1 MSNAD
6 RVDSYI
12 SRKRKNNSADTRQNS
27 SGSTNSSR
35 VDDYM
40 RRKTAENNPKSTTS
54 GGGYVDYK
62 KYGYQTREAYDAD
75 VKKYTWAAQNQGM
88 SYADVLRAKKNAT
101 GDELNY
107 LNQYGTLVG
116 YNSLADYDAELANT
130 EHTSKLGVSA
140 SNLGKVGIGR
150 IGTVAGG
157 ILGGLPGSVVGGILG
172 NQVANKLIDD
182 GSEGNSYYDK
192 LLQSRNLYEAEH
204 KFDDYSSLMNSEDFD
219 ANSDYRGSGVKN
231 PGFVMLGASS
241 NSNAFGTEAITDAV
255 KNRLGIVDDKYTSDT
270 YDRLNNKY
278 YDRLDTNPDFQDNA
292 YRYMSDDELKVFNY
306 IYNTQGTV
314 EAQKYLN
321 DMNAKWERIRD
332 DQMQKG
338 ISEFAD
344 SGFGANALLTGARIA
359 AKPYANI
366 SSAMNIVGGAIGGE
380 YDTYNASA
388 MPTNFTDYSEKEVGQ
403 NLNDAFNNPQVLG
416 VDVPSFLYSTA
427 LSSIDSYIGAATFG
441 SGYSVLMGTG
451 AFQTTAKEM
460 ADKGASQQ
468 DIWVKAGASGI
479 AEIVTEHVSLE
490 SLEKII
496 NDRGLDTAKK
506 VAMAALRQAGYEGS
520 EEVASD
526 IINHM
531 VDEIYNGKASEMNQ
545 TIQRYME
552 EGMTEEEARSK
563 AYQEF
568 YIQMGE
574 SFLGGAL
581 SGGGAAFVGGTRQYN
596 ANNRYGASLRENN
609 NLQYIDEAAQNID
622 KESQAF
628 KDYSRLVG
636 EGTIADAN
644 NAQIATTYRAIG
656 NQLSDEL
663 RVSSIKDIEN
673 LLSVRGM
680 EAEEAKVA
688 SKAIYSL
695 ITNKSTSG
703 LSRAEIKSLNDDR
716 VENFIKGVLS
726 GKINVNSETTN
737 KIGNAFD
744 NLGKANNMRTIFQ
757 DAERIEPVENGY
769 RIYNSDGTTNVVQS
783 ENVDVDE
790 SEIMGYVSQY
800 NESAQ
805 SIFFDNYRNSTSIS
819 AFDSVFGEVYDLGK
833 RGENLTNKEIDN
845 YASVL
850 GSYKIVSDIY
860 KAGNQSASEDAK
872 RSAEAIDKAIE
883 GFKAENFKGGKFK
896 SRVEFKRLN
905 KKKQT
910 LYKYAQG
917 LSALGLNVE
926 VIDDKSAESLNGQYN
941 KATNSIT
948 INLSARLT
956 AKDIKGERQ
965 KYVINTFAHE
975 LTHYLEENAKEA
987 YAPLKNMIK
996 LGLQDV
1002 YIGTESVWDTQMK
1015 EEYDAAIKDGA
1026 SHEEALKIAE
1036 SEVIARACEDVLNDN
1051 AQMVDILS
1059 KNDSGLL
1066 QTIRDAIMKF
1076 FEKFKS
1082 LINKLMG
1089 GFESGAIE
1097 AQAVREIDGLLD
1109 EMRAAWADA
1118 FTQAIAKSQMTEK
1131 VEASGGI
1138 KVDAETGTVVSDFN
1152 SRKKSYASEWQNMK
1166 HKVNGKNVNYKSY
1179 EECIADVAKTI
1190 AEKANQDAKKVEE
1203 WIKAEE
1209 SISAMIMREEYA
1221 EFLDYEAD
1229 DRYQPVKKNS
1239 DYPQGTFDLSNLCR
1253 KREIFTKMFDALQRD
1268 NAKVLFDADDL
1279 ATIRQVLAEE
1289 HYEVACALCYVED
1302 RRQNMGEIAN
1312 TFIGYYQDALKSKD
1326 KLIFKINSEGER
1338 VALKPTKDQRDKYHL
1353 PDAQYKATD
1362 KYIPTQYDLV
1372 TYEGFKT
1379 LQEEHPTIAY
1389 AFERYNNSRGMASA
1403 RVIEGHAEYARQVL
1417 GYTDN
1422 QIAKINSLGGLRVFS
1437 FSDFEAMHLIDTVQ
1451 IINDCAKM
1459 GIKIQAYTKVP
1470 EFAHL
1475 VRNTR
1480 MKVNRSLIAANVGS
1494 KNAYAR
1500 VIENGKV
1507 KYVKVEPY
1515 KNGIAKYKGQ
1525 KVLAFDIVEGIDI
1538 TSKHFLDESDNPN
1551 IGNILVGCNDEQI
1564 QIAMTDPFID
1574 YIIPFHTGQRLS
1586 VLHTKGIG
1594 TWDNYKDIQEDRK
1607 IGSEEAETNGKK
1619 KKKTKGVN
1627 IYDLIK
1633 NGNVTN
1639 KYEFFDAFIK
1649 AAEGKKLIPRFD
1661 KFIAKDD
1668 NGNYQ
1673 YTEGYWKMLLDFKL
1687 FDAEG
1692 NILPQETVVPVHF
1705 EEEGHLENLVEEIF
1719 AKDVDREKGMRFD
1732 KEINQKIKDALK
1744 EKHGTLKSAKRSN
1757 GTYENKAI
1765 KHFGTTEN
1773 FNVAGYILN
1782 DGQMLDFSGAHWLE
1796 GYDDAYIRDWKSKND
1811 IRQVDHEDIYEVM
1824 EKSGD
1829 NRKQFMDRGN
1839 IRISPEAPGIN
1850 ISTKAEPTAAQYARI
1865 KEFVNSIKD
1874 GNRFYLDIED
1884 TKPNKVT
1891 YNGKISADRVVNDIR
1906 TFFETGVMPK
1916 GSEGSLSEYLYST
1929 KRDSEGKTLTKAQ
1942 EEFFKDSKVRDENGN
1957 LMVMYHGTEMGSFD
1971 IFEQEDTIANA
1982 NFFTDNLKVARAY
1995 SGSPSIYAPKNFK
2008 SVDEFNEF
2016 INNDDYRA
2024 AYEDGQYVLYL
2035 DDEVIET
2042 ADSLNALYRQYW
2054 YASGE
2059 TDSLNYKTYL
2069 NATNPYIVD
2078 GKGADWDGLTTSIKG
2093 ESMTTNEVVEWAR
2106 ENGYDSVIF
2115 RNITDNGL
2123 YMSSADRNTIT
2134 STVVAVMN
2142 SDQIKSVN
2150 NTNPTSNT
2158 DIRYSNKR
2166 DSDGNSLTDA
2176 QIKFFADSKARDKN
2190 GDLQVWYHGTSA
2202 EEFNV
2207 FKNSFRPNFFTTNET
2222 VATSY
2227 QNRMFRGNQGGK
2239 GRNYKVY
2246 INAIN
2251 PLVIDLK
2258 GSDWNGYTPKGAKA
2272 YNYLTIKSEWGS
2284 KKPYRVSWESDKG
2297 AEYVKRYTEG
2307 DLLATFGESILDDMR
2322 DGHISYDRLI
2332 LDADLSQVPTNTD
2345 EWADYAKNN
2354 GYDSIIFKN
2363 VKDAGNASAK
2373 GIVADSIAVFDS
2385 NQIKD
2390 VNNTNPTPN
2399 ADIRYSTKRDAEYM
2413 DAVNRGDMV
2422 AAQRM
2427 VDETAKENGFDSPK
2441 LYHGT
2446 SNFGFTSIDN
2456 SKSDDGISFFLTDSV
2471 DVAKTYSYE
2480 SDVRAVSDFRGIKT
2494 QYDVANAEKKV
2505 NAAIKKLSK
2514 LMGITN
2520 AYKITQN
2527 SVLKKEDVERKV
2539 NAFVEKNSKNSV
2551 DGEQLSKAINDVVKA
2566 EYTFNN
2572 YLDMYE
2578 KGSDGIYAFY
2588 GKTEDLMVFDA
2599 GGSNWNEIF
2608 LDDMLNDYNEWYA
2621 EKNPESDG
2629 VDIVKT
2635 RDIALYAKEHG
2646 FGGVLIKNVVDNGG
2660 KGKSVG
2666 VSNVYAFFNGKEDLK
2681 SADAITYD
2689 AKGNVIPLSERFK
2702 SNNADIRYSTKR
2714 TTEQILTA
2722 ENDRLKADIK
2732 SLRELVRLQG
2742 KETNGFIPTK
2752 STVEA
2757 AAKSIL
2763 KSAVST
2769 YDRASLE
2776 RDIANAW
2783 TKLQKGNDI
2792 TGDIRTIADNVVND
2806 IKEERE
2812 VDKTYKTMLK
2822 NLRATRVRLTTN
2834 QIAYAKQRYGNRYR
2848 DLFMGKVILANDG
2861 TSLDALWERWTE
2873 KYPDVFQ
2880 GMAEEDMVD
2889 GLLEAYE
2896 TIKEASEKVVEIDT
2910 EYVTNEV
2917 MQNITEKMWNI
2928 AAYQTVADK
2937 YAGKIKEIRAKHR
2950 KEMDALK
2957 KARDEQKLADEMHY
2971 NKLLAQVRAQR
2982 DERINSIKE
2991 FAKMR
2996 KETEKQRAE
3005 RKRLI
3010 GKINRI
3016 SKNLMDKLLT
3026 DSAKKSV
3033 PADLKVPVLNLL
3045 RAIDFSSQQLLGMRG
3060 GENAFKPTK
3069 NDISIATAM
3078 AQMTEMVNKSV
3089 KAQADGGFVIDLPGD
3104 YADTVSK
3111 INTQVAQIADRVG
3124 DSVFVLQEMDAQTLE
3139 DIAEMLEVMN
3149 TSVNLMNQMIAS
3161 RNKHSVDGVAREII
3175 DESQMK
3181 GKRKNASWKLANAT
3195 DDFINKEQITPYYF
3209 FKHLGSGGTK
3219 IFEELQDGFDKYAFH
3234 IKSIVDFAEENW
3246 TGKQVKEW
3254 TKTVKEFDIKEAR
3267 TDAQVENDE
3276 EGRTTHIEMTIPQI
3290 MSLYC
3295 LNKRDQA
3302 QKHIYQKG
3310 IKIAEFKNGVKMSGD
3325 NKVTLSPEDVEKI
3338 TSVLTEDQIRV
3349 ADAIQNHMNTVCKD
3363 WMNEITMKRF
3373 GIIGALEENYFPI
3386 KSDSNA
3392 LSVEANDTNAQGIY
3406 RLLNMSFTKQLNINA
3421 NNEIVVGDIFT
3432 VFTDHA
3438 TDMAKYNA
3446 VALPTLDL
3454 IKVLNYNESEKT
3466 EGRQIQTLRLR
3477 DVLDTAY
3484 GKRAVQY
3491 INKMLTDLNGGVR
3504 AESGSQLITAL
3515 NRNYKIAAVGANLQ
3529 VALLQGTSAIRAG
3542 YVLDPKYIARGYARR
3557 PQVKKVQSEC
3567 GISTWKQ
3574 LGFYQINVNRGL
3586 EHQIRQDDTVYDKIT
3601 DASMKGAE
3609 FFDNLTWGYLYNAC
3623 EEWARGETDYAVDSR
3638 EFRRAVN
3645 DKFREV
3651 VYATQ
3656 VVDSTLTRSDYMRKN
3671 DWLSKSTSAFMA
3683 EPTLT
3688 YNMVYDA
3695 FNGFVSDIRKGNT
3708 TGQALR
3714 NNGQKIAR
3722 AMVTFAIAAA
3732 LESVLRAGISML
3744 RKPDDDENYAERL
3757 RDYFLSE
3764 LNPLSKI
3771 PIFKDILEILQ
3782 GYSVDR
3788 MEYGGLKSAYDAF
3801 NAIRKSIMKGEHIT
3815 YKEVYN
3821 TINAASQISGVAASG
3836 AMRDVVTLWNTLC
3849 RIMGWESLILK

>member
-6 RVDSYI
+6 RVDSYM
-12 SRKRKNNSADTRQNS
+12 SKKRKVESSATTTVRNNGD
-27 SGSTNSSR
+27 R

-40 RRKTAENNPKSTTS
+40 RRRTAEHNPKNTS
-54 GGGYVDYK
+54 GSNYADYK

-88 SYADVLRAKKNAT
+88 TYADVLRAKKNAT
-101 GDELNY
+101 GDELDY

-130 EHTSKLGVSA
+130 EHTSKGKVTA
-140 SNLGKVGIGR
+140 SNIGKLGASH
-150 IGTVAGG
+150 IGTIAGG
-157 ILGGLPGSVVGGILG
+157 LVGGLPGGVIGGIIG
-172 NQVANKLIDD
+172 NNIGNKIIDD
-182 GSEGNSYYDK
+182 GSENNAYYDK
-192 LLQSRNLYEAEH
+192 LLQSRNLFEADH
-204 KFDDYSSLMNSEDFD
+204 KFDQYSDIMNADDFD
-219 ANSDYRGSGVKN
+219 ANSGYMGSGVKR
-231 PGFVMLGASS
+231 PGMVMLGASADT
-241 NSNAFGTEAITDAV
+241 NAFGTEAITDGI
-255 KNRLGIVDDKYTSDT
+255 KKRLGIVDDKYTSDT

-292 YRYMSDDELKVFNY
+292 YKYMDEDELKVFNY
-306 IYNTQGTV
+306 IYNTQGTA

-321 DMNAKWERIRD
+321 DMNSKWERIRD
-332 DQMQKG
+332 KQMQQG

-380 YDTYNASA
+380 YDAYNASA
-388 MPTNFTDYSEKEVGQ
+388 MPTNFTDYSEREVGQ
-403 NLNDAFNNPQVLG
+403 NLNEAFNNPQVLG

-441 SGYSVLMGTG
+441 SGYSVVMGTG

-460 ADKGASQQ
+460 ADKGATQQ
-468 DIWVKAGASGI
+468 DIWVKAGAAGI

-496 NDRGLDTAKK
+496 KDRGLDSAKK
-506 VAMAALRQAGYEGS
+506 VAFAALRQAGYEGS

-545 TIQRYME
+545 TIQRYIA
-552 EGMTEEEARSK
+552 EGMSEEDARAK

-568 YIQMGE
+568 LIQMGE
-574 SFLGGAL
+574 SFVGGAL
-581 SGGGAAFVGGTRQYN
+581 SGGAAATFGGARQYY
-596 ANNRYGASLRENN
+596 ANSTQGADLRAND

-636 EGTIADAN
+636 EETISNAS

-656 NQLSDEL
+656 DQLSNEL
-663 RVSSIKDIEN
+663 SESSIKDIEN
-673 LLSVRGM
+673 LLTMRGM
-680 EAEEAKVA
+680 EVEEAKVA

-695 ITNKSTSG
+695 MSNGSTNG

-716 VENFIKGVLS
+716 VENFIKNALS
-726 GKINVNSETTN
+726 GKIKINSEKTET
-737 KIGNAFD
+737 IGKNFD
-744 NLGKANNMRTIFQ
+744 NLNKANNMRTVFQ
-757 DAERIEPVENGY
+757 DAEKIEPTEDGY
-769 RIYNSDGTTNVVQS
+769 RIYNNDGTTHVIHSDNLS
-783 ENVDVDE
+783 TTDADV
-790 SEIMGYVSQY
+790 MQYVSKY

-805 SIFFDNYRNSTSIS
+805 NLFLENYRNSANLNMFDQAFYS
-819 AFDSVFGEVYDLGK
+819 AYEMGRKGERITDADFDKYNEVIGYKTMLEAYKSG
-833 RGENLTNKEIDN
+833 NL
-845 YASVL
+845 
-850 GSYKIVSDIY
+850 
-860 KAGNQSASEDAK
+860 SASEDAK

-883 GFKAENFKGGKFK
+883 GFKAENIKGGKFK
-896 SRVEFKRLN
+896 SRVDYKRLN

-917 LSALGLNVE
+917 LAALGLNVE

-1002 YIGTESVWDTQMK
+1002 YIGAESVWDTQMK

-1076 FEKFKS
+1076 FDKFKS

-1152 SRKKSYASEWQNMK
+1152 SRKKSYANEWQNMK

-1179 EECIADVAKTI
+1179 DECIADVAKTI

-1221 EFLDYEAD
+1221 DFLDYEAD

-1302 RRQNMGEIAN
+1302 RRQNMGEIAK

-1417 GYTDN
+1417 GYTEN

-1525 KVLAFDIVEGIDI
+1525 TVLAFDIVEGIDI
-1538 TSKHFLDESDNPN
+1538 TNPHFLDESDNPN

-1564 QIAMTDPFID
+1564 QIAMADPFID

-1744 EKHGTLKSAKRSN
+1744 GKHGVLKSVKKLPTQKEFEVSNSVEKTDKFIAVHNLNENELVKSIELGGFPAPSIAIIKYGMSHSNYGAISVLFGRDTVDPLVNSKNKIYPADAYTPVIQGVEYEINQDKFNDFYSDLNAYKGAFSEELNGFTGNYAYTSDSKLSAEETVERFKNNKGLQAYYLDSIGETVERIQKPVERKYRADKIDVYKQIADVYGEEAMENLVNWKFFKSWLDVYGEDKVLELLADTDEFKNEPKKYMNHIKAHNYIAETGEYLKSLSGEVEYKLDTEAMERNLEDAIAKVRDDYEKWLNKKVNSFYGKMGIRN
-1757 GTYENKAI
+1757 GKDVFTRNGNRRGFKGTHYDWTLENIVKALYENQETQGEFASTSRAE
-1765 KHFGTTEN
+1765 GLQS
-1773 FNVAGYILN
+1773 VASKPYKTIEDARN
-1782 DGQMLDFSGAHWLE
+1782 DSRERLKKIDDEEYKSIM
-1796 GYDDAYIRDWKSKND
+1796 DDAS
-1811 IRQVDHEDIYEVM
+1811 
-1824 EKSGD
+1824 
-1829 NRKQFMDRGN
+1829 
-1839 IRISPEAPGIN
+1839 
-1850 ISTKAEPTAAQYARI
+1850 
-1865 KEFVNSIKD
+1865 
-1874 GNRFYLDIED
+1874 
-1884 TKPNKVT
+1884 
-1891 YNGKISADRVVNDIR
+1891 GKISKVFESIMKLNPETDYSQIDNAIADAARSTQSFKAIASVLDGYDLKVNANLCKQISDLFDMASKLP
-1906 TFFETGVMPK
+1906 TKYFEAKPERAVYLDEIAKVILPDNVDNELLKSLDKNEIPYEIYKTGDEDQRKELLNSDDSVRF
-1916 GSEGSLSEYLYST
+1916 ST

-1942 EEFFKDSKVRDENGN
+1942 EEFFKDSKIRDENGN

-1982 NFFTDNLKVARAY
+1982 NFFTDSLKVARAY

-2016 INNDDYRA
+2016 INNNDYRA

-2142 SDQIKSVN
+2142 GDQIKSVN
-2150 NTNPTSNT
+2150 NTEPT
-2158 DIRYSNKR
+2158 
-2166 DSDGNSLTDA
+2166 G
-2176 QIKFFADSKARDKN
+2176 
-2190 GDLQVWYHGTSA
+2190 
-2202 EEFNV
+2202 
-2207 FKNSFRPNFFTTNET
+2207 
-2222 VATSY
+2222 
-2227 QNRMFRGNQGGK
+2227 
-2239 GRNYKVY
+2239 
-2246 INAIN
+2246 
-2251 PLVIDLK
+2251 
-2258 GSDWNGYTPKGAKA
+2258 
-2272 YNYLTIKSEWGS
+2272 
-2284 KKPYRVSWESDKG
+2284 
-2297 AEYVKRYTEG
+2297 
-2307 DLLATFGESILDDMR
+2307 
-2322 DGHISYDRLI
+2322 
-2332 LDADLSQVPTNTD
+2332 
-2345 EWADYAKNN
+2345 
-2354 GYDSIIFKN
+2354 
-2363 VKDAGNASAK
+2363 
-2373 GIVADSIAVFDS
+2373 
-2385 NQIKD
+2385 
-2390 VNNTNPTPN
+2390 N
-2399 ADIRYSTKRDAEYM
+2399 ADIRYSVKRGTDGIEEYTVSKEVQNM
-2413 DAVNRGDMV
+2413 SY
-2422 AAQRM
+2422 AQRRKVFRDIM
-2427 VDETAKENGFDSPK
+2427 ANQYRGRTAKFYRNGHAYYALFDDK
-2441 LYHGT
+2441 GINKNIYTLG
-2446 SNFGFTSIDN
+2446 N
-2456 SKSDDGISFFLTDSV
+2456 S
-2471 DVAKTYSYE
+2471 
-2480 SDVRAVSDFRGIKT
+2480 T
-2494 QYDVANAEKKV
+2494 Q
-2505 NAAIKKLSK
+2505 
-2514 LMGITN
+2514 
-2520 AYKITQN
+2520 
-2527 SVLKKEDVERKV
+2527 
-2539 NAFVEKNSKNSV
+2539 
-2551 DGEQLSKAINDVVKA
+2551 
-2566 EYTFNN
+2566 
-2572 YLDMYE
+2572 
-2578 KGSDGIYAFY
+2578 
-2588 GKTEDLMVFDA
+2588 
-2599 GGSNWNEIF
+2599 GG
-2608 LDDMLNDYNEWYA
+2608 
-2621 EKNPESDG
+2621 
-2629 VDIVKT
+2629 
-2635 RDIALYAKEHG
+2635 
-2646 FGGVLIKNVVDNGG
+2646 
-2660 KGKSVG
+2660 
-2666 VSNVYAFFNGKEDLK
+2666 
-2681 SADAITYD
+2681 YD
-2689 AKGNVIPLSERFK
+2689 AKVKIG
-2702 SNNADIRYSTKR
+2702 ATGDIFELVENSRYSHSKAETGNKTNKFHKDSLYWDYYEKTVKFGKDYFDVFVNVKKGTNGYYTYEIELKESSSTPGYSPQSGVQAASNTKVANNNQNVNTLKSVKR

-2763 KSAVST
+2763 KEAVST

-2792 TGDIRTIADNVVND
+2792 TEDIRTIADNVVND

-2917 MQNITEKMWNI
+2917 MQTITEKMWNI

-2971 NKLLAQVRAQR
+2971 KKLLAQVREQR
-2982 DERINSIKE
+2982 NERINSIKE

-2996 KETEKQRAE
+2996 KETERERAE
-3005 RKRLI
+3005 RKRVI
-3010 GKINRI
+3010 DKIERI
-3016 SKNLMDKLLT
+3016 SKNLRDRLLT
-3026 DSAKKSV
+3026 DSAKKNV
-3033 PADLKVPVLNLL
+3033 PVDLKVPVLDLL
-3045 RAIDFSSQQLLGMRG
+3045 NAIDTSSQQLLGMRG
-3060 GENAFKPTK
+3060 GENAFKPTNK
-3069 NDISIATAM
+3069 DISIAAAM
-3078 AQMTEMVNKSV
+3078 AKLTAQVNASV

-3104 YADTVSK
+3104 YAQTVAD
-3111 INTQVAQIADRVG
+3111 INAKVADIQSRIG
-3124 DSVFVLQEMDAQTLE
+3124 DSVFVLQMADRQTLN
-3139 DIAEMLEVMN
+3139 DIADMLEVMLN
-3149 TSVNLMNQMIAS
+3149 SVRQMNSLIAS

-3175 DESQMK
+3175 TEAQKK
-3181 GKRKNASWKLANAT
+3181 GERNNASAKAFNAV

-3234 IKSIVDFAEENW
+3234 IRDIVKYSEENW

-3254 TKTVKEFDIKEAR
+3254 TKTIKDFDVKEAPTLEQI
-3267 TDAQVENDE
+3267 ENGE
-3276 EGRTTHIEMTIPQI
+3276 EGTVTHIQMTIPQI

-3295 LNKRDQA
+3295 LNKREQA
-3302 QKHIYQKG
+3302 RKHINGFG
-3310 IKIAEFKNGVKMSGD
+3310 IKIAEFKNGAKTT
-3325 NKVTLSPEDVEKI
+3325 NAKTVTLAEDEVTRI
-3338 TSVLTEDQIRV
+3338 TSVLTDEQIKV
-3349 ADAIQNHMNTVCKD
+3349 ADAIQTHMNTVCKD

-3386 KSDSNA
+3386 KSDSNS
-3392 LSVEANDTNAQGIY
+3392 LDVPANDTDAASIY
-3406 RLLNMSFTKQLNINA
+3406 RLLNMSFTKQLNENA
-3421 NNEIVVGDIFT
+3421 NNAIVVGDIFT

-3454 IKVLNYNESEKT
+3454 IKVLNYKEVEKT
-3466 EGRQIQTLRLR
+3466 EGSQRKGLQMRN
-3477 DVLDTAY
+3477 VLDTAY
-3484 GKRAVQY
+3484 GRRAVQY
-3491 INKMLTDLNGGVR
+3491 ITKMLTDLNGGVR
-3504 AESGSQLITAL
+3504 TEGGNQIIDTL
-3515 NRNYKIAAVGANLQ
+3515 NRNYKIASVGANLQ
-3529 VALLQGTSAIRAG
+3529 VALLQGTSALRAM
-3542 YVLDPKYIARGYARR
+3542 YAINPKYIARGYTRK

-3567 GISTWKQ
+3567 GISAWKQ

-3586 EHQIRQDDTVYDKIT
+3586 EHQIRQDDNWYNKAT

-3609 FFDNLTWGYLYNAC
+3609 VMDNLTWGYLYNAC
-3623 EEWARGETDYAVDSR
+3623 EEWARGETDYAADSK
-3638 EFRRAVN
+3638 EFRQAVN

-3656 VVDSTLTRSDYMRKN
+3656 VVDSTLTRSDYMR
-3671 DWLSKSTSAFMA
+3671 STNWFKKTSSSFMA

-3695 FNGFVSDIRKGNT
+3695 FNGLVSDLRKGAT
-3708 TGQALR
+3708 KGQALR
-3714 NNGQKIAR
+3714 NNGKQIAR
-3722 AMVTFAIAAA
+3722 AMMAFAAA
-3732 LESVLRAGISML
+3732 AIIESALRAGIAKL
-3744 RKPDDDENYAERL
+3744 RKPDDDELYWEKL

-3764 LNPLSKI
+3764 LNPMSKI
-3771 PIFKDILEILQ
+3771 PILKDILEIIQ
-3782 GYSVDR
+3782 GYDSSN
-3788 MEYGGLKSAYDAF
+3788 MYYAGLESTYKVFAKVRKLILNGESPTYKDVYNAF
-3801 NAIRKSIMKGEHIT
+3801 NAF
-3815 YKEVYN
+3815 
-3821 TINAASQISGVAASG
+3821 SQVSGLPASG

-3849 RIMGWESLILK
+3849 RIMGWESLIIK